1 MSKQTAK
8 RCPSEAEEGEA
19 RGGGSLLCLSA
30 ITKRYGSTQAL
41 DGVDLVVRRGEIL
54 GIVGHNGAG
63 KSTLMRVVLG
73 ITRCDSGTIEFNH
86 ERAGPGYSLAQAY
99 ARGVRIV
106 FQELALCPSLRVFE
120 NVYVARP
127 ALRGR
132 GWRRRSRQAI
142 VQSLQNVF
150 PGSRISARAGIGRLP
165 LAQRQMVEIAQAVI
179 GGEEEVSL
187 LVLDEPT
194 SAISREAAEQLY
206 DFLRRLRAGGVSTIV
221 ISHRMQEVLNNT
233 DRTVVMRDGRVVGER
248 ISAETSYDEVL
259 ALMGAAPVD
268 AAEASRGRLRPVG
281 EQILSVSVLS
291 THRLFDVSF
300 SVRRGEVVG
309 IAGLD
314 GQGQQD
320 LLLELWRCRRRW
332 RSRSVRCS
340 GEMAFVTGD
349 RQRAGVFS
357 LWDLK
362 RNASAS
368 AMSEISSL
376 GVLNAPKELALV
388 DRWIARLAIRGQRSS
403 GIDELSGGTQQK
415 VLVARALASQADLVL
430 LDDPFRGVDVATKH
444 DTYGLIH
451 EEADRGRAFVWFSTE
466 NAEFEE
472 CDRIYVLRGGR
483 IAAELA
489 GAEATEDKLIAASF
503 GSGKPS

>member
-1 MSKQTAK
+1 
-8 RCPSEAEEGEA
+8 
-19 RGGGSLLCLSA
+19 
-30 ITKRYGSTQAL
+30 L
-41 DGVDLVVRRGEIL
+41 DGVDLVVEPGEIL

-73 ITRCDSGTIEFNH
+73 ITRPDSGSIEINSD
-86 ERAGPGYSLAQAY
+86 RTGSGYSLAQAH
-99 ARGVRIV
+99 ARGIRIV

-120 NVYVARP
+120 NVYLARP

-132 GWRRRSRQAI
+132 GWRRRSRQVIA
-142 VQSLQNVF
+142 QSLASIF
-150 PGSRISARAGIGRLP
+150 PGSCISPRAGISRLP

-194 SAISREAAEQLY
+194 SALSRESADQLF
-206 DFLRRLRAGGVSTIV
+206 DFLRRLRAGGVSTVV
-221 ISHRMQEVLNNT
+221 ISHRMQEVLHNT
-233 DRTVVMRDGRVVGER
+233 DRTIVMRDGRVVGER

-259 ALMGAAPVD
+259 ALMGAAPVE
-268 AAEASRGRLRPVG
+268 AVASRRVERSAGDQVLR
-281 EQILSVSVLS
+281 VSALS
-291 THRLFDVSF
+291 THRLSDISF
-300 SVRRGEVVG
+300 SVRLGEVVG
-309 IAGLD
+309 VAGLD

-320 LLLELWRCRRRW
+320 LLLELWRCRRSW
-332 RSRSVRCS
+332 RGRSVHCD

-357 LWDLK
+357 LWDLE

-376 GVLNAPKELALV
+376 GIIKAPKEVALV
-388 DRWIARLAIRGQRSS
+388 ERWITRLAIRGRRSS
-403 GIDELSGGTQQK
+403 GILELSGGTQQK
-415 VLVARALASQADLVL
+415 VLVARALASRADLVL

-444 DTYGLIH
+444 ETYGLIH
-451 EEADRGRAFVWFSTE
+451 EEAARGRAFVWFSTE

-472 CDRIYVLRGGR
+472 CDRVYVLRGGR

-489 GAEATEDKLIAASF
+489 GTDASEDRLIAASF
-503 GSGKPS
+503 GSGRAS

>member
-1 MSKQTAK
+1 MGAV
-8 RCPSEAEEGEA
+8 PSSASAPLPSAMAVPRPWTGWTLWSGGA
-19 RGGGSLLCLSA
+19 RSSVLSA
-30 ITKRYGSTQAL
+30 TTEPGRARSCGSCS
-41 DGVDLVVRRGEIL
+41 VF
-54 GIVGHNGAG
+54 
-63 KSTLMRVVLG
+63 
-73 ITRCDSGTIEFNH
+73 TRCDSGTIEFNH

-194 SAISREAAEQLY
+194 SALSREAAEQLY

-268 AAEASRGRLRPVG
+268 AAEASKGSLRPVG

-376 GVLNAPKELALV
+376 GVLNAAERARACRSLDRPLGYPGSALL
-388 DRWIARLAIRGQRSS
+388 RHRRAQRRYAAKSPGSPGAGQPGRPGIAR
-403 GIDELSGGTQQK
+403 
-415 VLVARALASQADLVL
+415 
-430 LDDPFRGVDVATKH
+430 
-444 DTYGLIH
+444 
-451 EEADRGRAFVWFSTE
+451 
-466 NAEFEE
+466 
-472 CDRIYVLRGGR
+472 
-483 IAAELA
+483 
-489 GAEATEDKLIAASF
+489 
-503 GSGKPS
+503 